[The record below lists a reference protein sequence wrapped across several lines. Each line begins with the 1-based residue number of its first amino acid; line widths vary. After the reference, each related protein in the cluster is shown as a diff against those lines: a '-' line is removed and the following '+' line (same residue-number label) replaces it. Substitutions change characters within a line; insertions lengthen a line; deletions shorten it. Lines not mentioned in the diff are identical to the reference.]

1 MPAVNNEYDDD
12 EEYRAFEDYVD
23 SSNKAAATAKSYR
36 TTYRKLRKL
45 LNKPIRDAAQDTVIN
60 VVSSAVENI
69 NSQQALL
76 NIAIVVRAECFQMPT
91 DLLVEQH
98 LANHVCTRTTH
109 GSPSTR
115 TEHSYTSRA
124 KAYGTRGT
132 SHGRIVRVH

>member
-91 DLLVEQH
+91 DLLVEQ
-98 LANHVCTRTTH
+98 RTKNKT
-109 GSPSTR
+109 T
-115 TEHSYTSRA
+115 
-124 KAYGTRGT
+124 
-132 SHGRIVRVH
+132 VD